1 MEKKKKRNQILV
13 KKFIL
18 DWYIWNINAFL
29 PLQMI
34 IERYLNV
41 IMNFTLFIF
50 LSNLESLKVWK
61 LIEIFLE
68 FS

>member
-1 MEKKKKRNQILV
+1 MEKKKRNQILV

-29 PLQMI
+29 LLQMI